1 MPTRNNNRRKAI
13 CVSRPLS
20 MKQEGKL
27 VGGVHITI
35 VMHRGFNIFKMAAK
49 VEKSYMLYYSID
61 TVLSLDRFTRF
72 DTVIFV

>member
-1 MPTRNNNRRKAI
+1 M
-13 CVSRPLS
+13 
-20 MKQEGKL
+20 
-27 VGGVHITI
+27 GGVHITI
-35 VMHRGFNIFKMAAK
+35 AMHRGFNIFKMAAK

>member
-27 VGGVHITI
+27 LGGVHITI
-35 VMHRGFNIFKMAAK
+35 AMHRGFNIFKMASK

-72 DTVIFV
+72 DTEIFV